1 MIEKG
6 SAIASQS
13 QDLAIS
19 NLVEKTETQKG
30 SAPEKLA
37 KAVVQ

>member
-1 MIEKG
+1 MIDKG
-6 SAIASQS
+6 SQIAAQS

-19 NLVEKTETQKG
+19 EMVEKTQEQKG

-37 KAVVQ
+37 KAVVE